1 MRSKADISQLN
12 LPNVLSTQLDKDGR
26 SQRDRLDRRR
36 SAMLTVPAT
45 VDRWFITVIVKLY
58 LQHDS
63 VARVHLQQRI
73 LVYCGHD

>member
-1 MRSKADISQLN
+1 MDARSVIN
-12 LPNVLSTQLDKDGR
+12 WTVVGH
-26 SQRDRLDRRR
+26 
-36 SAMLTVPAT
+36 AMLTVPAT